1 VLERIQFGG
10 MSISVEIG
18 YRRVRI
24 EVAKVLV
31 GPVARLDGH
40 LKGIGLDGV
49 PTASCACRSL
59 RTVTQISNKRREVVI
74 VLMVPEGLTYF
85 YLTVVAR
92 AWGTTSIDIAGQA

>member
-31 GPVARLDGH
+31 GPVARLRWAPQRHWVRGC
-40 LKGIGLDGV
+40 GV
-49 PTASCACRSL
+49 VR
-59 RTVTQISNKRREVVI
+59 NGEEREN
-74 VLMVPEGLTYF
+74 
-85 YLTVVAR
+85 R
-92 AWGTTSIDIAGQA
+92 GQAF